1 MQQLSETE
9 AALNA
14 QAASGA
20 PWVAGAPIEAAVRS
34 DPAEQLTKLA
44 ALRSNGVVTEEEF
57 AAQKAKILGAM

>member
-20 PWVAGAPIEAAVRS
+20 SWAAGAPIEAAVRS
-34 DPAEQLTKLA
+34 DPAEQLTRLA
-44 ALRSNGVVTEEEF
+44 ALRSNGVVTEEEY
-57 AAQKAKILGAM
+57 AAQKARVLDAM

>member
-9 AALNA
+9 VALNA

-20 PWVAGAPIEAAVRS
+20 SWAAGAPIEAAVRS
-34 DPAEQLTKLA
+34 DPVERLTKLA